1 MSRLTNTKHLPLRN
15 IPKIKAK
22 ECNKSWDFILVV
34 PDPPSYAMEGGHWR
48 DATSIRL
55 AVPLPYLALGPPA
68 CCCHDRFGQRSG
80 SLLDSLR
87 CARGYVQ
94 VVCGR

>member
-1 MSRLTNTKHLPLRN
+1 MLQSPAISQALDEDVASHKHLPLRN

-68 CCCHDRFGQRSG
+68 CCCHDRFGQTN
-80 SLLDSLR
+80 
-87 CARGYVQ
+87 AVEAF
-94 VVCGR
+94 

>member
-1 MSRLTNTKHLPLRN
+1 
-15 IPKIKAK
+15 
-22 ECNKSWDFILVV
+22 VV
-34 PDPPSYAMEGGHWR
+34 PDSPSYAMEGGHWR

-55 AVPLPYLALGPPA
+55 AVPLPYLALAPPA

-87 CARGYVQ
+87 CARGYRSFRINSEDV
-94 VVCGR
+94 GGAESGSDDWSTGHEKTDRH